1 MSITAEGIET
11 VRAIMKRTIYIITK
25 PDGEIY
31 CAAGSE
37 ERAHQI
43 VSEDCASGHLTC
55 DGPLSP
61 KEVNIEE
68 IPLFA

>member
-1 MSITAEGIET
+1 
-11 VRAIMKRTIYIITK
+11 MKRNIYIITK

-37 ERAHQI
+37 ERASQI
-43 VSEDCASGHLTC
+43 VSEDCASGALNC

-61 KEVNIEE
+61 NEVNIEE
-68 IPLFA
+68 IPFFE